1 LAKIIGCG
9 AGSRQGKSTE
19 IEDDPVPC
27 PVCPRNRLCIPLCE
41 GEYGEVYI
49 FKTPYHEDFKND
61 LHESMVHVGLATSAA
76 PTYYR
81 PRQAG
86 GYTFVD
92 GGVWSN
98 NPTMIALTEA
108 LTSFDITREQVR
120 ILTIGCGDD
129 PYTVGRSKVTL
140 GGMWHWRDIIRGPC
154 DSNPRMLSARP
165 DF

>member
-98 NPTMIALTEA
+98 NPTMIALRRHSHPSISRASKFEFSPLGAVT
-108 LTSFDITREQVR
+108 TR
-120 ILTIGCGDD
+120 IL
-129 PYTVGRSKVTL
+129 
-140 GGMWHWRDIIRGPC
+140 
-154 DSNPRMLSARP
+154 SAAAK
-165 DF
+165 